1 MVGFMNEGERVRF
14 EVNLGQAEKT
24 GLKLSA
30 KLLALARLV
39 SDAPGTP

>member
-1 MVGFMNEGERVRF
+1 VHF
-14 EVNLGQAEKT
+14 EVNLVHAEKT

-39 SDAPGTP
+39 SDTPTTP